1 MKRGFCGAM
10 PEKRGNENTYQLKSN
25 DDDGDESE
33 ETVSCSN
40 ATEKEKFSNER
51 MRVICLVGFLLE

>member
-1 MKRGFCGAM
+1 M